1 MPRTNARDV
10 VLELVR
16 DAGGEWVGK
25 GKLSKAFYFAH
36 LYYADDRPGLLTD
49 WPIVRRPE
57 GPAIHDGDA
66 LLGGLVRDG
75 YLAVHLDREGPYP
88 EYRYRLTDK
97 AAELSPPPGDAREA
111 VRKAAEYALPKSAAE
126 LSEITHERSR
136 AWKAGVDGEILN
148 IYVDLIPDEQY
159 REGQAAF
166 DQIERALDE
175 AMRGRE

>member
-36 LYYADDRPGLLTD
+36 LYYADERPGLLTD
-49 WPIVRRPE
+49 WPIARMPE
-57 GPAIHDGDA
+57 GPAIHDGDT

-75 YLAVHLDREGPYP
+75 YLTVHLDREGPHP

-97 AAELSPPPGDAREA
+97 AAELSPPPEDAREA
-111 VRKAAEYALPKSAAE
+111 VRKAA
-126 LSEITHERSR
+126 
-136 AWKAGVDGEILN
+136 
-148 IYVDLIPDEQY
+148 Q
-159 REGQAAF
+159 
-166 DQIERALDE
+166 
-175 AMRGRE
+175 